1 MIKNERLTI
10 FLPFFLCVLLF
21 VPLGLFNEGV
31 DPFEHSGFFSL
42 TTIDAGDDQGYYAY
56 VRSFFFD
63 GDIDFLNE
71 RNYAYYFHLT
81 QTNYALNL
89 WPSGQ
94 ALLWAPFF
102 LVGELVEK
110 ILVYFEMSQ
119 KTYGYGWSHLIS
131 TGLGTLF
138 YVFCGFLLLYK
149 TLSSMFSKRA
159 ALWSCW
165 TLFLSSPL
173 PYFTFIRSRM
183 GHFAEFFTLSLIL
196 YIWLHRPKPE
206 NSTSWGLCLGCV
218 LALVGMSRYTNII
231 VGIFPIAAFIL
242 VICFIPKQSEN
253 LETFTKTCGSV
264 LFTFLVTISIQV
276 FIWMIL
282 YGNFYPDDPHLS
294 KFKTIVVP
302 DSFSFLWERLVS
314 VFGGPYFGL
323 LWCFQPWLI
332 GYVGLFCISPEKFK
346 IKPLFGISLPEGLE
360 AKVFKILAIILTFWS
375 FYLTL
380 TWTLAEFSSY
390 GRRLLILSIPF
401 VSLGL
406 AALFDRIETKF
417 WKRVLACSCV
427 LFVLINIIHMVQFR
441 WLIAHDD
448 PNYSFESFKK
458 IPDMFSTPGGMFST
472 SFVKILY
479 LKTVS
484 LNSSVDFFFIIL
496 FPLLVLF
503 LMWGAWKLC
512 GVEVKKVD
520 TTAKYQVW
528 IPLLV
533 MVLIVFSIIYLDRN
547 RISYSEAS
555 KSNRMRFASIM
566 QTYPEFIFDSAY
578 VGKEADALAAIKL
591 MPKSSRAFFQ
601 LGYFYLKEGDLPK
614 AIRFLKKSIELDS
627 LNHNAYWALGIASKK
642 SGQPDYMKY
651 MKTALTIQPH
661 RNYRLGYLFEVSVDY
676 FQRGRYIESIEVLDK
691 VIWLAP
697 NWAGAYKSLAINYY
711 YLKDFQKS
719 KYYADLASGLGADV
733 NDILKLLKPLS

>member
-10 FLPFFLCVLLF
+10 FLPFFLCVLLL
-21 VPLGLFNEGV
+21 VPLGLFSEGI

-56 VRSFFFD
+56 LRSFFFD
-63 GDIDFLNE
+63 ADVDFLNE
-71 RNYAYYFHLT
+71 KNYAYYFHLT
-81 QTNYALNL
+81 KTNYALNL
-89 WPSGQ
+89 WPCGP

-102 LVGELVEK
+102 LAGELVEK
-110 ILVYFEMSQ
+110 ILVYFGMGQ
-119 KTYGYGWSHLIS
+119 KTYGYGWCHLIS

-173 PYFTFIRSRM
+173 PYFAFIRSRM

-196 YIWLHRPKPE
+196 YIWLRRPKPE

-231 VGIFPIAAFIL
+231 MGIFPITAFFIIL
-242 VICFIPKQSEN
+242 CFIPKQSEN
-253 LETFTKTCGSV
+253 FETFIKACGSV
-264 LFTFLVTISIQV
+264 LIAFLVTISIQI

-282 YGNFYPDDPHLS
+282 YGNYYPDDPHLS

-302 DSFSFLWERLVS
+302 DNFSFLWERLVS

-323 LWCFQPWLI
+323 MWCFQPWLI
-332 GYVGLFCISPEKFK
+332 GYIGLFFISPGKLK
-346 IKPLFGISLPEGLE
+346 IKPLFGINLPEELE
-360 AKVFKILAIILTFWS
+360 SKVFKILAIILTFWS

-390 GRRLLILSIPF
+390 GRRLLIFSIPF
-401 VSLGL
+401 VSIGL

-417 WKRVLACSCV
+417 WKRALSCSCI
-427 LFVLINIIHMVQFR
+427 LFVLMNIIHMVQFR
-441 WLIAHDD
+441 WLIGHDD
-448 PNYSFESFKK
+448 PNYSLESFKK
-458 IPDMFSTPGGMFST
+458 IPDMFSAPGGMLST
-472 SFVKILY
+472 SFAKILY
-479 LKTVS
+479 LKTVP
-484 LNSSVDFFFIIL
+484 LNSSSDFFFIIL
-496 FPLLVLF
+496 FPLLTLF

-512 GVEVKKVD
+512 GFGEGKVD
-520 TTAKYQVW
+520 ATPKYQAR

-533 MVLIVFSIIYLDRN
+533 MVLIIFSVIYLDRN

-555 KSNRMRFASIM
+555 KNDRVRFASIM
-566 QTYPEFIFDSAY
+566 QTYPEFIFNNAF
-578 VGKEADALAAIKL
+578 VGKEADALAAIRL
-591 MPKSSRAFFQ
+591 MPGSSRAFFQ
-601 LGYFYLKEGDLPK
+601 LGYFYLREESFSK
-614 AIRFLKKSIELDS
+614 AIRFIEKSIELDS
-627 LNHNAYWALGIASKK
+627 LNHSAYWAMGIALKK

-676 FQRGRYIESIEVLDK
+676 FQKGRYIESIEVLDK
-691 VIWLAP
+691 IIWLAP

-711 YLKDFQKS
+711 YLKEFQKS
-719 KYYADLASGLGADV
+719 KYYTDLASGLGEDV
-733 NDILKLLKPLS
+733 SEIFKLLKPLL

>member
-10 FLPFFLCVLLF
+10 FLPFFLCVLLL
-21 VPLGLFNEGV
+21 VPLGLFSGDI

-56 VRSFFFD
+56 IRSFFFD
-63 GDIDFLNE
+63 GDVDFLNE

-81 QTNYALNL
+81 KTNYVLNL
-89 WPSGQ
+89 WPCGP

-110 ILVYFEMSQ
+110 ILVYFGMGQ

-149 TLSSMFSKRA
+149 TVSSMFSKRA

-196 YIWLHRPKPE
+196 YIWFRRPKLE
-206 NSTSWGLCLGCV
+206 NSIPWGLCLGCV
-218 LALVGMSRYTNII
+218 LALVGMSRYTNIMM
-231 VGIFPIAAFIL
+231 GIFPIMAFFLI
-242 VICFIPKQSEN
+242 VYFIPKQSEN
-253 LETFTKTCGSV
+253 FATFIKTCGSI
-264 LFTFLVTISIQV
+264 LLAFFVTVSIQI

-282 YGNFYPDDPHLS
+282 YGNYYPDDPHLS

-302 DSFSFLWERLVS
+302 DSFSFLWERLIS
-314 VFGGPYFGL
+314 VLGGPYFGL
-323 LWCFQPWLI
+323 VWCFQPWLI
-332 GYVGLFCISPEKFK
+332 GYIGLFFISSKKLK
-346 IKPLFGISLPEGLE
+346 IKPLFGVNLPKELE
-360 AKVFKILAIILTFWS
+360 SKVFKILAIILTFWS

-401 VSLGL
+401 VAIGL

-417 WKRVLACSCV
+417 WKRILSCSCI
-427 LFVLINIIHMVQFR
+427 LFVLINILHMVQFR
-441 WLIAHDD
+441 WLIGHDD
-448 PNYSFESFKK
+448 PNYSLESFKK
-458 IPDMFSTPGGMFST
+458 IPDVFSAPGGMFST
-472 SFVKILY
+472 SFAKILY
-479 LKTVS
+479 LKAIS
-484 LNSSVDFFFIIL
+484 LNSSMDFFFIVL
-496 FPLLVLF
+496 FPLLTLF

-512 GVEVKKVD
+512 GFGKGEFNEIP
-520 TTAKYQVW
+520 KYQAW
-528 IPLLV
+528 MPLSV
-533 MVLIVFSIIYLDRN
+533 MALIIFSVIYLDRN

-555 KSNRMRFASIM
+555 KNDRALFASVM
-566 QTYPEFIFDSAY
+566 KTYPEFIFNSAF

-591 MPKSSRAFFQ
+591 MPSSSRAFFQ
-601 LGYFYLKEGDLPK
+601 LGYFYLKEGSFTK
-614 AIRFLKKSIELDS
+614 AIRFLEKSIELDS
-627 LNHNAYWALGIASKK
+627 LNHNAYWAMGIAAKK
-642 SGQPDYMKY
+642 SGQSDYFKY

-676 FQRGRYIESIEVLDK
+676 FQKGRYIESIEVLDK

-733 NDILKLLKPLS
+733 SDIFKLLKPLL